1 MGTEEMSTRIDAKAG
16 FNQSHNEGSVLNE
29 GQQKVTL
36 FAFFFSYWCLP
47 YQLRYINF
55 VNISQLIY

>member
-29 GQQKVTL
+29 GQQKVTR
-36 FAFFFSYWCLP
+36 FVFSSHIGVCH
-47 YQLRYINF
+47 IN
-55 VNISQLIY
+55 